1 MDIKEA
7 GVSEGGFARHPWEI
21 SRLGFIINRI
31 KKSFPTNP
39 PASILDIGSGDA
51 FIIDSL
57 SDYYP
62 DAQLAGVDINLPEPL
77 TREKYTV
84 HTSLETVPER
94 NFALVTMFDVIEHI
108 ENDAGFIKDVAERF
122 MGSDSFLFITVPMH
136 RFLFSEHDRWLNHY
150 RRYSSESLQKLAGN
164 CSMEIIAQG
173 QFFFSLFAA
182 RAAQKFLLPA
192 GQSKGVGGWRGG
204 RFLTSAII
212 CFLDFDRR
220 FFSFL
225 PGLSGYLVLRR
236 KRGKAP
242 IRPA

>member
-1 MDIKEA
+1 MDIKEK
-7 GVSEGGFARHPWEI
+7 GVSEGGVARHPWEI
-21 SRLGFIINRI
+21 SRLGFMLDAI
-31 KKSFPTNP
+31 KKSFPTDP

-57 SDYYP
+57 SEYYP
-62 DAQLAGVDINLPEPL
+62 AAQLAGVDINLPEPL
-77 TREKYTV
+77 AREKYTV

-122 MGSDSFLFITVPMH
+122 MGSDSLLFITVPMH
-136 RFLFSEHDRWLNHY
+136 RFLFSKHDRWLNHY
-150 RRYSSESLQKLAGN
+150 RRYSSESLHNLAGD

-173 QFFFSLFAA
+173 QFFFSLFIV
-182 RAAQKFLLPA
+182 RAVQKFLLPA
-192 GQSKGVGGWRGG
+192 GRSKGVGSWHGG
-204 RFLTSAII
+204 RFLTSAIT
-212 CFLDFDRR
+212 CLLDFDRR

-225 PGLSGYLVLRR
+225 PGLSGYLVLRS